1 MTATATIDEML
12 STLTL
17 EEKASLLAGSDH
29 WLTQALPQHG
39 IAALLL
45 CDGPHGLRKQ
55 EGKADHLGLHE
66 SLPATCFP
74 TASTLACSFDP
85 GLAREVGRAIGEE
98 CVRED
103 VAVVLGPGMNI
114 KRSPLGGRGFE
125 YFSEDPFLTSAMAT
139 GMVEGIQSCGVGACL
154 KHFACNSQEIAR
166 MVSDSIVDERALN
179 EIYLRGFEKTVKKAR
194 PWAVMTAYNRL
205 NGTYCSQ
212 SSALITDKLRDD
224 WGFDGVCVTDWG
236 ALSDS
241 VPSVAAGLDLVM
253 PGPRADHAAEVVEAV
268 KHGELSVR
276 SLDAAA
282 RRLISLCRRY
292 EDEAPARRSL
302 PIPKHHLG
310 TAQRAAEESAV
321 LLENNGILPLD
332 VHENIAVIGSFALRP
347 RYQGAGSSRINPIAL
362 DDPWSA
368 LCNAGFDARYAKGY
382 DPATGE
388 TTDELLDEARATARA
403 AHIAVVIVGLPD
415 RFESEGFDR
424 SDITLPAGHEELLR
438 TVCEANPRTVV
449 VIQGGSPVSLPW
461 LSHPSEDESH
471 SAPQPAAVLLAGL
484 AGCRGGAAIARLLLG
499 EANPSG
505 KLAETWPVKLEDTA
519 LGSNFPDKNRNI
531 LYRESIFVG
540 YRWFDAA
547 EIEPAYPF
555 GHGLSYTRF
564 HYDGLEI
571 ETCEGGVRVAFDLEN
586 AGDLPGSEVA
596 QVYIADMNQRVFR
609 EARSLVGFAKV
620 FLQPGRKER
629 VVIDVS
635 ADDLSYWDT
644 ESGAWR
650 LDETMLSVSVGASS
664 RDIRLEG
671 SLALQAGSAGFTLSP
686 REGKHDDT
694 PTAPA
699 CYAHVTRKG
708 FDETSFAQLYGADF
722 PAEKPVCPIDINS
735 TVTEID
741 QTALGHLIFKIIE
754 REARKT
760 TQGDGGDTKAILD
773 AMLADMPLRSMT
785 MGGIPM
791 EAVHAIVDLLNG
803 HFIHGMKNG
812 LKALRILNARSETTR
827 EREQDR
833 KAR

>member
-212 SSALITDKLRDD
+212 SRALITDKLRDD

-292 EDEAPARRSL
+292 ENEAPARRSL

-471 SAPQPAAVLLAGL
+471 SAPQPAAVLLA
-484 AGCRGGAAIARLLLG
+484 
-499 EANPSG
+499 
-505 KLAETWPVKLEDTA
+505 
-519 LGSNFPDKNRNI
+519 
-531 LYRESIFVG
+531 
-540 YRWFDAA
+540 
-547 EIEPAYPF
+547 
-555 GHGLSYTRF
+555 GLSYTRF

-812 LKALRILNARSETTR
+812 LKALRILNARCKTTR

-833 KAR
+833 KVQ